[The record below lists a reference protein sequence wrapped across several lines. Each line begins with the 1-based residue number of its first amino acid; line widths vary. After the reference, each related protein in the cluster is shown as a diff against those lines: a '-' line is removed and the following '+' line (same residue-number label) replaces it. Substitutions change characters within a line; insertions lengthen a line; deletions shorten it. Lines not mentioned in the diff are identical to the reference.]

1 MRKTKKIIAPYSK
14 LKLYLFGS
22 ILYDTKPN
30 DIDLLIQY
38 NNSTSSEDM
47 LKFRNTLK
55 SYYELNLHISLLND
69 DELEE
74 TKFLSKIKYLK
85 IEL

>member
-1 MRKTKKIIAPYSK
+1 MKKIKKIIVPYSK
-14 LKLYLFGS
+14 IKLYLFGS
-22 ILYDTKPN
+22 VLHDSKPN

-47 LKFRNTLK
+47 LNFRSTLK
-55 SYYELNLHISLLND
+55 SYYDLNLHISLLKD

-74 TKFLSKIKYLK
+74 TKFLSKIKYLEIK
-85 IEL
+85 L